1 MTETL
6 LYEKTSEGLAW
17 ITLNRPDVLN
27 AINMQMRDELWDLM
41 HAVRD
46 DPDVRVVIFKGV
58 GNRAF
63 SAGADISEFGTAPS
77 YVEARGARRDR
88 DLWGFMLS
96 LDKVLLAA
104 IHGFALGA
112 GIELP
117 MCCDFRIASED
128 VRLGLPE
135 VGLGYI
141 PSAGGT
147 QTLPRHVPP
156 GIAMTMILTGDPIDA
171 ETAYRYGLVQRVVP
185 RDRLY
190 SEAEALARKVLAQPA
205 QAVRLSQSDLV
216 ALYDRGLESKS
227 PLQWRREFEFMGRTG
242 WFEHA
247 CNGYAYDV
255 TGCCFSDA
263 GLRALLD
270 GFDVTL
276 SGGSV
281 EVDLRALQ

>member
-6 LYEKTSEGLAW
+6 LYEKASDGLAW

-46 DPDVRVVIFKGV
+46 DPDVFVVIFRGA
-58 GNRAF
+58 GERAF

-77 YVEARGARRDR
+77 YIEARRARRER

-96 LDKVLLAA
+96 LDKILIAA
-104 IHGFALGA
+104 FHGFALGA

-117 MCCDFRIASED
+117 MCCDFRVASD
-128 VRLGLPE
+128 DAHLGLPE

-156 GIAMTMILTGDPIDA
+156 GVAMQMVLTGDPIDSQ
-171 ETAYRYGLVQRVVP
+171 TAYRHGLVQRVVP
-185 RDRLY
+185 RERLY
-190 SEAEALARKVLAQPA
+190 AEAESLARKVLAQPLK
-205 QAVRLSQSDLV
+205 AVRLAKRAVVEGTDLPL
-216 ALYDRGLESKS
+216 AEGLALESRLAAQS
-227 PLQWRREFEFMGRTG
+227 ARR
-242 WFEHA
+242 
-247 CNGYAYDV
+247 
-255 TGCCFSDA
+255 
-263 GLRALLD
+263 
-270 GFDVTL
+270 
-276 SGGSV
+276 
-281 EVDLRALQ
+281 